1 MTSIPTVREF
11 SSPPLRRQEIFRY
24 SGGDSRDGATS
35 ALVDG
40 CVAEL
45 LPTLSYRVCYSEQEV
60 ELFGDTVRICGTEL
74 VSRDL
79 ARYLSGCERALV
91 FGATVGLSPDR
102 LIKKYSRVSP
112 SRALIFSA
120 IGSERAES
128 LCDAFCEAM
137 RIEYGEKGFSLSPRF
152 SAGYGDLSLDLQR
165 PIFDTLGLTRQLG
178 VALGDSM
185 LMTPTKSVTAI
196 VAIRP
201 I

>member
-1 MTSIPTVREF
+1 M
-11 SSPPLRRQEIFRY
+11 QEIFRY
-24 SGGDSRDGATS
+24 SGGDSRDGSTV

-45 LPTLSYRVCYSEQEV
+45 LPTLSYKVCYCELPVSASGNTVTVCGYDAHSE
-60 ELFGDTVRICGTEL
+60 
-74 VSRDL
+74 SL
-79 ARYLSGCERALV
+79 AKYLLGCERVLV

-128 LCDAFCEAM
+128 LCDLFCEEM
-137 RIEYGEKGFSLSPRF
+137 RGEYEEKGFRLSPRF

-178 VALGDSM
+178 VALSDSM